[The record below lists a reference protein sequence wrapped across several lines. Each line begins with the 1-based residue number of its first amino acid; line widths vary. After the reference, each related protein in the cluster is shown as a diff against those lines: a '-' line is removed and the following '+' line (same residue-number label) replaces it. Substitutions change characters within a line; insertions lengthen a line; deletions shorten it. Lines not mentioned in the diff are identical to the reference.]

1 MLFFDVLTSAS
12 PSTKRLKSGL
22 GPLTAGVEQVKR
34 NLDSAGEGS
43 SSAPAVSKEK
53 FIGDMVNERSHLQF
67 HNLDVAR
74 CKLYLN
80 ILNVTLQPDNNLGLS
95 KLKKLLVKSLSE
107 EIFARLGNLD
117 RANKILHHHGLPK
130 LKSAPVSTPS
140 PADADNTSPTT
151 PVTDDIDIDILSA
164 DLATIISHIRQ
175 LNSKRAKLS
184 KDEKKLRGDLI
195 TLIISRCGHSGALR
209 KFLVDHGGPRPQGKV
224 EKFNGQLVNF
234 VSGQV
239 PKLEALMELLL
250 QYQEFDQL
258 LARASTSSMIFC
270 LEQNRQKIANRGE
283 DRIRGQLTKF
293 VKDHPTT
300 IGQLRKIVEDQEK
313 LAAGGSS
320 PSSSQESSSDLD
332 NSQVTRAL
340 VDYDSL
346 SQETHLKL
354 QAKLK
359 CKQSQVKK
367 RLLKRIVAKCP
378 QTSKLRELLRAEGF
392 SPQKGQSQMMS
403 QTVTI
408 GLKNPNMLQKI
419 IR

>member
-12 PSTKRLKSGL
+12 PSTKRLKSAP

-67 HNLDVAR
+67 HNLDIAR

-80 ILNVTLQPDNNLGLS
+80 ILNVTQQPDNNLGLS

-107 EIFARLGNLD
+107 EIYARLGNLD
-117 RANKILHHHGLPK
+117 KANKILLHHGLPK

-140 PADADNTSPTT
+140 VNTSPTT
-151 PVTDDIDIDILSA
+151 PVTDDNNAILSA
-164 DLATIISHIRQ
+164 DLATIINHIRQ

-239 PKLEALMELLL
+239 PKLEALMDLLL

-270 LEQNRQKIANRGE
+270 LEQQKQKIANRGE
-283 DRIRGQLTKF
+283 ERIRGQLTKF
-293 VKDHPTT
+293 VKDNPTT

-313 LAAGGSS
+313 LVAGGSS